1 LKGEIIS
8 VAGEQSQEK
17 VSGGVL
23 YIVGLPIGD
32 PDDVTLRALRVLRQV
47 DVVASKDPR
56 HTQTFLRRH
65 RIRARL
71 TTYDRRNAQEK
82 VPILLHHLKSGG
94 RVALV
99 SDCGSPGLY
108 DPGSLLVA
116 QAHRTG
122 IPIVSVP
129 GPSALTASLAVA
141 GMPGNTLYFHGRF
154 PVSETRAARLLAELK
169 MRRCTNIFFVPA
181 ERLRKVLALMERCLG
196 NRKVVIAINLTQ
208 PDECLLRG
216 RITTVLRNDP
226 LRFPGADVT
235 VLVAGQ

>member
-1 LKGEIIS
+1 M
-8 VAGEQSQEK
+8 AGERSQEK

-23 YIVGLPIGD
+23 YIVGVPIGN
-32 PDDVTLRALRVLRQV
+32 PDDVTLRALRVLRRV

-65 RIRARL
+65 RIRALL
-71 TTYDRRNAQEK
+71 TTYGRHNAQEK
-82 VPILLHHLKSGG
+82 VPILLHRLKSGSQ
-94 RVALV
+94 VALV

-116 QAHRTG
+116 EAHRTG

-141 GMPGNTLYFHGRF
+141 GMPGDSLSFHGRF
-154 PVSETRAARLLAELK
+154 PVSETRGIRLLARLQAL
-169 MRRCTNIFFVPA
+169 RCTNIFFVPP
-181 ERLRKVLALMERCLG
+181 ERLRKVLTLIKRCLG
-196 NRKVVIAINLTQ
+196 NRNVVIAIDLTR

-216 RITTVLRNDP
+216 RITTVLRNHR
-226 LRFPGADVT
+226 LRYPDADVT
-235 VLVAGQ
+235 VVVAGR